1 MKKLKRA
8 KLRNVKEEDESC
20 ERRTKR
26 GYRMRLN
33 EASKDDGVG
42 LATLSW
48 PFKLYPFSPSHTV
61 FQEITHE

>member
-1 MKKLKRA
+1 
-8 KLRNVKEEDESC
+8 
-20 ERRTKR
+20 
-26 GYRMRLN
+26 MRLN